1 MRTIVIVC
9 LALLSLAP
17 APADLDA
24 FMAQTLARRDD
35 NWKRLQQYILDE
47 REVAEL
53 RGPSDGLVWGEQ
65 REYTWYVRDGFFVRS
80 PTRVNGVPIPE
91 KERLKYEESFLNR
104 ARNREARG
112 ANAPEPIAE
121 QTASLPDVQGF
132 IKQTREPQFISSA
145 YFLRFKFE
153 AGHYGL
159 VGRET
164 IDNREVL
171 KIEYYPTSLF
181 SEDPKTRT
189 ERRIRQTASNRSDES
204 YTDEMQRLMNKV
216 SLVTLWVEPS
226 QHQIVKFT
234 FDNVGLDFLPLSW
247 LARVTELKASM
258 TMSEAFSGVWLPS
271 RIDSS
276 GAIVLAPGRFDIRYS
291 IDYSGYREATVSTK
305 IRGAVR

>member
-189 ERRIRQTASNRSDES
+189 ERRIRQTAANRSDES

>member
-121 QTASLPDVQGF
+121 QTASLPDLQGF

-171 KIEYYPTSLF
+171 KIEYYPTTLF

-189 ERRIRQTASNRSDES
+189 ERRIRQTAANRSDES

-276 GAIVLAPGRFDIRYS
+276 GAIVLAPGRFDIHYS